1 MNDILDQHCLDN
13 NGFCL
18 LGISYVENGLYE
30 DALVAY
36 LKANGLTPNNEKITF
51 NLGNLV
57 RISIGISKIWFYFSS
72 FNWICSTYEWEIYRW
87 LKECLE
93 KESKSTL
100 DRNVLISI

>member
-1 MNDILDQHCLDN
+1 MKWNDILDQHCLDN

-36 LKANGLTPNNEKITF
+36 LKADEFKPNNEKITF

-57 RISIGISKIWFYFSS
+57 RILIAILWICCYFSS
-72 FNWICSTYEWEIYRW
+72 FNW
-87 LKECLE
+87 
-93 KESKSTL
+93 
-100 DRNVLISI
+100 